1 MLTTPPGTSEV
12 ASTSAKATATHGSA
26 SAATTTHALPLAI
39 TGAITETRP
48 SSGDSARRERPPTT
62 PVGSGAE

>member
-1 MLTTPPGTSEV
+1 M
-12 ASTSAKATATHGSA
+12 ATHGSA

-39 TGAITETRP
+39 TGAMTDTRP
-48 SSGDSARRERPPTT
+48 SSGDPSRSHDATT